1 MISMVSSDCMFWD
14 VVAGGLTDL
23 MADNWGSIMNIMNLN
38 SFLSNYAD
46 FGGHNDPDLLEVG
59 NGNLT
64 VQETRTHFGKP
75 YTTDTLTRSN
85 PNKPH

>member
-1 MISMVSSDCMFWD
+1 MI
-14 VVAGGLTDL
+14 
-23 MADNWGSIMNIMNLN
+23 DNWGSIMNIMNLN

-64 VQETRTHFGKP
+64 VQETRTHFGM
-75 YTTDTLTRSN
+75 
-85 PNKPH
+85 